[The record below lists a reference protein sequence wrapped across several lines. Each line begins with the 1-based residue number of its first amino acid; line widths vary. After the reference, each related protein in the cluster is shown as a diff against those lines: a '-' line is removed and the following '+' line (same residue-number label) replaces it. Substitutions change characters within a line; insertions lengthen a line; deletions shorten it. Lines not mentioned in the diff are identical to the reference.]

1 MLALS
6 TALFSSGCEHLDKRL
21 VQASR
26 TAAEA
31 GLVDQALAIRS
42 HPALPADCRIREQ
55 SGVKAGD
62 RLDIALLKSER
73 ALGRANA
80 RVERC
85 ADFYEKVVA
94 AGAGSAGNDE

>member
-1 MLALS
+1 M
-6 TALFSSGCEHLDKRL
+6 
-21 VQASR
+21 
-26 TAAEA
+26 
-31 GLVDQALAIRS
+31 VDQALAIRT